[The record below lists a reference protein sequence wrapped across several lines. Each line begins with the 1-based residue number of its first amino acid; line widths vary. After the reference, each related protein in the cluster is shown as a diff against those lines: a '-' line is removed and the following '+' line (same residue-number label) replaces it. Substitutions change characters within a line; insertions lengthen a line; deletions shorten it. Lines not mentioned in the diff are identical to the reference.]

1 MIMSSKIF
9 LHGGGDRPESRQ
21 ETFGFFATTALRRA
35 SDRLALV
42 IAEETETAVQESWQ
56 AYRGIFTAVGV
67 PEEKL
72 VPLFVTSAN
81 PLTYEMVAQTKPSGL
96 FVCGGMTPYYH
107 QAVGVEI
114 SWTAYLQETESP
126 YGGTS
131 AGAAIVATQAILGG
145 WQTSRHGKA
154 REILFFGA
162 GEGIDPLTVRPS
174 LGLVPFAVD
183 VHASQMGTL
192 TRLIHVVE
200 LGLVAEGWA
209 IDENT
214 MLVVNGRTLHIY
226 GQGHCYHVRQGKKGT
241 AAVTIHV
248 SPDTVLLDA

>member
-1 MIMSSKIF
+1 MLSTIF
-9 LHGGGDRPESRQ
+9 LHGGGDGPESRQ
-21 ETFGFFATTALRRA
+21 ETFGLFAKTALLGK

-42 IAEETETAVQESWQ
+42 IAEEAETAVQESWQ

-67 PEEKL
+67 AKENL
-72 VPLFVTSAN
+72 VPLFVTPAN
-81 PLTYEMVAQTKPSGL
+81 PLTYEMVAQANPAGL
-96 FVCGGMTPYYH
+96 FVCGGVTPTYH
-107 QAVGVEI
+107 QAIGVET
-114 SWTAYLQETESP
+114 SWTAYLQETEIP

-131 AGAAIVATQAILGG
+131 AGAAIAASQAILGG
-145 WQTSRHGKA
+145 WQASRHGKA

-192 TRLIHVVE
+192 TRLIHAVE

-214 MLVVNGRTLHIY
+214 MLVVNGRALHIH
-226 GQGHCYHVRQGKKGT
+226 GQGHCYHVRQGKAGT

-248 SPDTVLLDA
+248 SPDTVPLNA